1 MSSQPATSNQQP
13 ATSNMKILHTSD
25 WHLGQKFLTNDRKAE
40 HEMALDWLY
49 DTIQTE
55 KVDALIVAGDVFDIG
70 NPPSYARTIY
80 YRFLTKLQGSC
91 CRHIIIIGGNHDS
104 PSMLN
109 APKELL
115 EILNVHIIGA
125 ATGDINDE
133 IIPLK
138 DGKGNLEAVIAGVPF
153 LRDRDI
159 RQSVAGETG
168 LERIAKVQE
177 GIIRHFKEAGE
188 AVKQYAKQPVPI
200 IATGHLFAKGA
211 LAGDKQ
217 DNIYIGDIEN
227 IEGDNFPKVFD
238 YVALG
243 HIHRPQLVGEQNH
256 VRYSGSIIPLS
267 FSEIQDSKLVLLLH
281 FEGKQ
286 LETIQE
292 IKIPRFRE
300 LVKFK
305 GTLESV
311 QGKLKRFDAK
321 RKGELMPWVDIE
333 IEMEQHIPNLD
344 GEIREFAKDFWMDI
358 LKIRTRR
365 PHAALESLATEIS
378 LDDLSPEEVFVK
390 KCESGGVMAD
400 TDKAALLLTFRE
412 LCDWMATEET

>member
-1 MSSQPATSNQQP
+1 LATGNWQQ
-13 ATSNMKILHTSD
+13 ATEYMKILHTSD

-40 HEMALDWLY
+40 HEMALEWLY
-49 DTIQTE
+49 NTIESE

-91 CRHIIIIGGNHDS
+91 CRHIVIIGGNHDS

-125 ATGDINDE
+125 ATGDIADE
-133 IIPLK
+133 IITLR
-138 DGKGNLEAVIAGVPF
+138 DGNGELEAIVAAVPF

-159 RQSVAGETG
+159 RHSVAGETG
-168 LERIAKVQE
+168 LERIVKVQE
-177 GIIRHFKEAGE
+177 GIVRHFKEAGA

-211 LAGDKQ
+211 LSGDKQ

-227 IEGDNFPKVFD
+227 IEGDNFPKIFD

-243 HIHRPQLVGEQNH
+243 HIHRAQIVGEQNH
-256 VRYSGSIIPLS
+256 VRYCGSIIPLS
-267 FSEIQDSKLVLLLH
+267 FSEIQDSKIALLLH
-281 FEGKQ
+281 FDGKQ
-286 LETIQE
+286 LKEIQE
-292 IKIPRFRE
+292 LKIPRFRE

-311 QGKLKRFDAK
+311 KGKLERFDKK

-333 IEMEQHIPNLD
+333 IEMDENIPNLD

-390 KCESGGVMAD
+390 KCESAGEMVEAE
-400 TDKAALLLTFRE
+400 KAELLLTFRA
-412 LCDWMATEET
+412 LGDWMASEAE

>member
-1 MSSQPATSNQQP
+1 VSSQPATSNQQP

-55 KVDALIVAGDVFDIG
+55 KVHALIVAGDVFDIG

-153 LRDRDI
+153 LRGNR
-159 RQSVAGETG
+159 
-168 LERIAKVQE
+168 
-177 GIIRHFKEAGE
+177 
-188 AVKQYAKQPVPI
+188 
-200 IATGHLFAKGA
+200 
-211 LAGDKQ
+211 
-217 DNIYIGDIEN
+217 
-227 IEGDNFPKVFD
+227 
-238 YVALG
+238 
-243 HIHRPQLVGEQNH
+243 
-256 VRYSGSIIPLS
+256 VRTY
-267 FSEIQDSKLVLLLH
+267 
-281 FEGKQ
+281 
-286 LETIQE
+286 
-292 IKIPRFRE
+292 
-300 LVKFK
+300 
-305 GTLESV
+305 
-311 QGKLKRFDAK
+311 
-321 RKGELMPWVDIE
+321 
-333 IEMEQHIPNLD
+333 
-344 GEIREFAKDFWMDI
+344 
-358 LKIRTRR
+358 
-365 PHAALESLATEIS
+365 
-378 LDDLSPEEVFVK
+378 
-390 KCESGGVMAD
+390 C
-400 TDKAALLLTFRE
+400 
-412 LCDWMATEET
+412 

>member
-1 MSSQPATSNQQP
+1 
-13 ATSNMKILHTSD
+13 MKILHTSD

-40 HEMALDWLY
+40 HEMSLEWLQL
-49 DTIQTE
+49 TIE
-55 KVDALIVAGDVFDIG
+55 KEKIDALIVSGDVFDIG
-70 NPPSYARTIY
+70 NPPSYARTLY

-91 CRHIIIIGGNHDS
+91 CRHIVIIGGNHDS

-125 ATGDINDE
+125 ATGDIKDE
-133 IIPLK
+133 ILPLK
-138 DGKGNLEAVIAGVPF
+138 DEKGEMEAIIAAVPF

-159 RQSVAGETG
+159 RHSVTGETG

-188 AVKQYAKQPVPI
+188 AVKTYNEKKVPV

-211 LAGDKQ
+211 LASDKQ

-243 HIHRPQLVGEQNH
+243 HIHRAQIVGGQKH

-267 FSEIQDSKLVLLLH
+267 FSEIQDSKIVLLLN
-281 FEGKQ
+281 FEGKN
-286 LETIQE
+286 LEQIQE
-292 IKIPRFRE
+292 VKIPRFRE

-305 GTLESV
+305 GDLDSV
-311 QGKLKRFDAK
+311 KGKLERFDKK
-321 RKGELMPWVDIE
+321 RKGVLMPWVDIE
-333 IEMEQHIPNLD
+333 IEMEEHIPNLD
-344 GEIREFAKDFWMDI
+344 GEIRDFAKDFWMDI
-358 LKIRTRR
+358 LKVRTRR
-365 PHAALESLATEIS
+365 PHSALESLATEIS
-378 LDDLSPEEVFVK
+378 LDDLSPEEVFLK
-390 KCESGGVMAD
+390 KCESAGEMA
-400 TDKAALLLTFRE
+400 TPDKAELLTTFRE
-412 LCDWMATEET
+412 LGDWMAMEEE

>member
-1 MSSQPATSNQQP
+1 
-13 ATSNMKILHTSD
+13 MKILHTSD
-25 WHLGQKFLTNDRKAE
+25 WHLGQKFLTNDRKKE

-49 DTIQTE
+49 TTIETE
-55 KVDALIVAGDVFDIG
+55 KVAALIVAGDVFDIG

-80 YRFLTKLQGSC
+80 YRFLTRLQSSC

-115 EILNVHIIGA
+115 EILNVHIIGS
-125 ATGDINDE
+125 ATGDIADE
-133 IIPLK
+133 IITLTDEK
-138 DGKGNLEAVIAGVPF
+138 GKLEAIVAAVPF

-159 RQSVAGETG
+159 RHSIAGETG
-168 LERIAKVQE
+168 LERIVKVQE
-177 GIIRHFKEAGE
+177 GIVRHFKEAGV

-211 LAGDKQ
+211 LSGDKQ

-243 HIHRPQLVGEQNH
+243 HIHRAQIVGEQKH

-267 FSEIQDSKLVLLLH
+267 FSEIQDSKIALLLH
-281 FEGKQ
+281 FDGKK
-286 LETIQE
+286 LEEVQE
-292 IKIPRFRE
+292 LKIPRFRE

-311 QGKLKRFDAK
+311 KGKLERFDEK
-321 RKGELMPWVDIE
+321 RKGVLMPWVDIE
-333 IEMEQHIPNLD
+333 IEMDQNIPNLD
-344 GEIREFAKDFWMDI
+344 GEIRAFAKDFWMDI

-390 KCESGGVMAD
+390 KCESAGEMLEAD
-400 TDKAALLLTFRE
+400 KTELLLTFRALE
-412 LCDWMATEET
+412 DWMTTENAE

>member
-1 MSSQPATSNQQP
+1 
-13 ATSNMKILHTSD
+13 MKILHTSD
-25 WHLGQKFLTNDRKAE
+25 WHLGQKFLTNDRRAE

-49 DTIQTE
+49 ETIQNE
-55 KVDALIVAGDVFDIG
+55 KVEVLIVAGDVFDIG
-70 NPPSYARTIY
+70 NPPSYARTLY

-91 CRHIIIIGGNHDS
+91 CRHIVIIGGNHDS

-115 EILNVHIIGA
+115 EILNVHIVGA

-133 IIPLK
+133 IIALK
-138 DGKGNLEAVIAGVPF
+138 DPEEQLEAVVAAVPF

-177 GIIRHFKEAGE
+177 GIVRHFKEAGE
-188 AVKQYAKQPVPI
+188 AVKKYVKYGVPI

-227 IEGDNFPKVFD
+227 IEGNNFPKVFD

-243 HIHRPQLVGEQNH
+243 HIHRPQLVGEQHH

-281 FEGKQ
+281 FDGKK
-286 LETIQE
+286 LKNIQE

-300 LVKFK
+300 LVKFR
-305 GTLESV
+305 GDLASV
-311 QGKLKRFDAK
+311 KGKLIRFDKK
-321 RKGELMPWVDIE
+321 RKGALMPWVDIE
-333 IEMEQHIPNLD
+333 IEMDQTILNLD
-344 GEIREFAKDFWMDI
+344 GEIREFAKDFWMEI

-365 PHAALESLATEIS
+365 PHSALESLATEIS
-378 LDDLSPEEVFVK
+378 LDDLSPEEVFLK
-390 KCESGGVMAD
+390 KCESAGEMAEI
-400 TDKAALLLTFRE
+400 DKKALLLTFKE
-412 LCDWMATEET
+412 LCDWIEEES

>member
-1 MSSQPATSNQQP
+1 
-13 ATSNMKILHTSD
+13 MKVLHTSD

-49 DTIQTE
+49 ETIQGE
-55 KVDALIVAGDVFDIG
+55 KIDALIVAGDVFDIG

-125 ATGDINDE
+125 ATGDIKDE
-133 IIPLK
+133 IIALK
-138 DGKGNLEAVIAGVPF
+138 DGKGKLEAIIAAVPF

-159 RQSVAGETG
+159 RYSVAGETG

-177 GIIRHFKEAGE
+177 GIVQHFKEAGE
-188 AVKQYAKQPVPI
+188 AVKAYVEQTVPI

-211 LAGDKQ
+211 LTGDKQ

-227 IEGDNFPKVFD
+227 IEGNNFPKVFD

-281 FEGKQ
+281 FDGKK

-292 IKIPRFRE
+292 IKVPRFRE

-305 GTLESV
+305 GDLASV
-311 QGKLKRFDAK
+311 QGKLKRFDEK
-321 RKGELMPWVDIE
+321 RKGVLMPWVAIE
-333 IEMEQHIPNLD
+333 IEMEEYRPNLD
-344 GEIREFAKDFWMDI
+344 GEIRAFAKDFWMDI

-365 PHAALESLATEIS
+365 PYTALENLATEIN
-378 LDDLSPEEVFVK
+378 LDDLTPEDVFVK
-390 KCESGGVMAD
+390 KCESAGEMEVM
-400 TDKAALLLTFRE
+400 DKEDLLLTFRE
-412 LCDWMATEET
+412 LCELMVAEEQK